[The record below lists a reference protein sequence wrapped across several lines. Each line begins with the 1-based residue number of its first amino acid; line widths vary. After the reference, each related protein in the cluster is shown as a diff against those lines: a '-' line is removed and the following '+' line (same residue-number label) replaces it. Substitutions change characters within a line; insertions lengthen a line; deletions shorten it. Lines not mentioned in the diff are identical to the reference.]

1 MKANKSLIRKSHFLG
16 TKIRNLRKRNNLTMD
31 DLSTR
36 CVRIDPEYAPSVSY
50 LSMIERGKR
59 VPSVEMLSVI
69 ADVFQKDVDWF
80 LDDVAAEK
88 DMITPNKGNRGGISG
103 MPLEPSFLFS
113 NDILQIAIPELLNQ
127 TGTSGRDFAHLLIRA
142 HQEHHQNHFPDL
154 ERAAEEVGLKRMPLS
169 VEELLIIV
177 KQQGISIKWFDETPA
192 EIIDELGVTTKNVTS
207 SYFEAPNVLYL
218 NRCLKNFPRRLKYE
232 LAVYIGRSI
241 LHSGSQTLTDNGGI
255 AGGMSST
262 GINVGGVKY
271 EELQRQSSKNA
282 STKNQSSNSAVNA
295 QDILNAWQDFE
306 SSFFAG
312 ALLCPKVPFRQ
323 LLDRHGYEVSV
334 AAAAD
339 VSESVAMRR
348 MTAVSPYSHWHY
360 FDAYTPGKL
369 KAVYRG
375 NGIPLPWGNMRQVDD
390 PCHHWAV
397 FQMFD
402 RTDLEIE
409 GTSSQL
415 SIMNVNG
422 ESRIYC
428 CESKKVH
435 DLAGNPHVICAGID
449 LNPALQAQG
458 RDASAIAA
466 ELQAICADNGGE
478 VPMTRNMTTNITKT
492 QVNEP
497 IFTTQTTP
505 KKLST
510 DDISALRNIKKDLIS
525 VAKVLNINWVE
536 RSLERS
542 AKLIC
547 SRGNVCPRKPG
558 CYE

>member
-1 MKANKSLIRKSHFLG
+1 
-16 TKIRNLRKRNNLTMD
+16 MD

-36 CVRIDPEYAPSVSY
+36 CIRTDAEYAPSVSY

-69 ADVFQKDVDWF
+69 ADVFQKDIDWF
-80 LDDVAAEK
+80 LDDQPSDEAI
-88 DMITPNKGNRGGISG
+88 ITPNKGNRGGING

-169 VEELLIIV
+169 LDELLLIV
-177 KQQGISIKWFDETPA
+177 KQQGLVINWFDSAPEDVVDT
-192 EIIDELGVTTKNVTS
+192 LGIASKNVATS
-207 SYFEAPNVLYL
+207 YLEYPNILHL
-218 NRCLKNFPRRLKYE
+218 NRRLKQFPRRLKYE

-241 LHSGSQTLTDNGGI
+241 LHNNSANADAIQGGTSVAGSALVGNSVGGAAGRVGSGSLSMP
-255 AGGMSST
+255 A
-262 GINVGGVKY
+262 
-271 EELQRQSSKNA
+271 
-282 STKNQSSNSAVNA
+282 KNQVDVRTEGPSDQGMNS
-295 QDILNAWQDFE
+295 QDILHAWQDFE

-323 LLDRHGYEVSV
+323 LLDRFGYEINVSQ
-334 AAAAD
+334 AAD
-339 VSESVAMRR
+339 VSDSVAMRR
-348 MTAVSPYSHWHY
+348 MTAVSPYPHWHY

-390 PCHHWAV
+390 PCRHWAV
-397 FQMFD
+397 FNMFNANGD
-402 RTDLEIE
+402 
-409 GTSSQL
+409 GSSAQL
-415 SIMNVNG
+415 SIMDVNG

-428 CESKKVH
+428 CESKKVT
-435 DLAGNPHVICAGID
+435 DMAGNSHVLCAGID

-458 RDASAIAA
+458 RDAEDLAGQLKELCAQNGGSVPMSRQADQLDVQVEPATLDLSAIGT
-466 ELQAICADNGGE
+466 I
-478 VPMTRNMTTNITKT
+478 
-492 QVNEP
+492 
-497 IFTTQTTP
+497 
-505 KKLST
+505 
-510 DDISALRNIKKDLIS
+510 RNIKKDLTS
-525 VAKVLNINWVE
+525 VAKVLNINWVQ
-536 RSLERS
+536 RSLEQD

-547 SRGNVCPRKPG
+547 SKGNVCPRTPG
-558 CYE
+558 CYQSN